1 MSKKLK
7 ILASI
12 IIALLIAA
20 PLFLRTEKEFLEITN
35 FNAAHGVKTRIAKFD
50 SNGVVY
56 VKCKFKEAGVYH
68 DKADKFGLSEVVS
81 QLLFR
86 RINNLSRED
95 TTEKLKN
102 LGIKRLT
109 VSAQGNNF
117 EISFLILKDRASA
130 ALEFL
135 ANAFTEPTFSEAD
148 LEHIKEFYPKVLSLE
163 VSSPTALM
171 QEKVD
176 SMLYENGIYGAN
188 PTGTSQT
195 ISSITAEDV
204 SNFIK
209 IKLTHKKLKMI
220 FGGNLTR
227 FDAESFQKILF
238 EKISDED
245 DIDLKQGADL
255 KNNLLGRLSKDQLV
269 KINKPNMTDV
279 VGVMVGIRLDD
290 CDDVEKAAIHI
301 ISDALFDNVGDF
313 VREFRKNKFSY
324 DISQFFIEKSF
335 SDTIYLTVFI
345 DKNDLEK
352 YQKFLQK
359 KLKEYSKKINL
370 KACHESK
377 KCFQKLTQNG
387 FVDMNGLDG
396 KLKMRMRPYEKV
408 DDNILKAT
416 AQKIFDKKNMRTVII
431 GNFAE

>member
-12 IIALLIAA
+12 IVALLVAA
-20 PLFLRTEKEFLEITN
+20 PLFLKTEKEFLEITN
-35 FNAAHGVKTRIAKFD
+35 FTGAHDVKTRIAKFD

-68 DKADKFGLSEVVS
+68 DRADKFGLSEVVS
-81 QLLFR
+81 QLIFR
-86 RINNLSRED
+86 RIDNLSRED

-102 LGIKRLT
+102 LGIKRLSA
-109 VSAQGNNF
+109 SAQGNHF
-117 EISFLILKDRASA
+117 EISFLILKEQAGE

-135 ANAFTEPTFSEAD
+135 AKAFSEPTFSEAD

-163 VSSPTALM
+163 TSSPSALM

-176 SMLYENGIYGAN
+176 EMLHENGIYGAN

-195 ISSITAEDV
+195 ISSITAEDI

-209 IKLTHKKLKMI
+209 TKLTHKKLEMV
-220 FGGNLTR
+220 FGGNLTK
-227 FDAESFQKILF
+227 FDTESFQKILF

-245 DIDLKQGADL
+245 DINLKQGTDQ
-255 KNNLLGRLSKDQLV
+255 KNNLLGKCSEETSV
-269 KINKPNMTDV
+269 KINKQNMKNV
-279 VGVMVGIRLDD
+279 VGVMTGIRLDD
-290 CDDVEKAAIHI
+290 FSDVEKAAVII
-301 ISDALFDNVGDF
+301 ISDALFNDTGDF
-313 VREFRKNKFSY
+313 VCEFRKNKFSY
-324 DISQFFIEKSF
+324 DISQVFMEKSF
-335 SDTIYLTVFI
+335 SDTFYLTVYI
-345 DKNDLEK
+345 NGDDLEK
-352 YQKFLQK
+352 YQKFLK
-359 KLKEYSKKINL
+359 GKIEEYSKKINL

-387 FVDMNGLDG
+387 FVDMNGLDE

-408 DDNILKAT
+408 DDGVLKST
-416 AQKIFDKKNMRTVII
+416 ASKMFDKKNMRTVII
-431 GNFAE
+431 GNFSE